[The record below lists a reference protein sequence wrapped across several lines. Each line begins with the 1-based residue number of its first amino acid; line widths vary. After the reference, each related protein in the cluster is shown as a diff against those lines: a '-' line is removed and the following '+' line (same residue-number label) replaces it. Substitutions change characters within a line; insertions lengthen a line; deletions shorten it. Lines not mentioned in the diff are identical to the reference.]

1 MGIRC
6 PAGQI
11 RGLWKCSSP
20 VLTNRYLPSLLSWR
34 VWVHSFL
41 WILRLRL
48 RLRAEWQGWKASCKD
63 GGFGIRG
70 TKKIGVWGYGYRFF
84 IDPRYIIFSWFIC
97 CGLIYKSTICANLSG
112 SHRAFCRCKFEWT
125 GFFIHSDFSLLDHSA
140 TSLTGHSARRACPE
154 LQNPHFKNQRKT
166 FTHGHKV
173 SGRVDEGLC

>member
-1 MGIRC
+1 M
-6 PAGQI
+6 

-20 VLTNRYLPSLLSWR
+20 VLTHSYRQSHLSWR
-34 VWVHSFL
+34 VWVHSCL

-48 RLRAEWQGWKASCKD
+48 RLRAEWQGVGRHDAKME
-63 GGFGIRG
+63 GFRIRE
-70 TKKIGVWGYGYRFF
+70 TNQKGVWGYGYRFF

-97 CGLIYKSTICANLSG
+97 WVLICKSTNYFNLSG
-112 SHRAFCRCKFEWT
+112 SYRAFCRYKLEWM
-125 GFFIHSDFSLLDHSA
+125 GFYIPSDFSLLHHSA
-140 TSLTGHSARRACPE
+140 TALTGHSARRACPE